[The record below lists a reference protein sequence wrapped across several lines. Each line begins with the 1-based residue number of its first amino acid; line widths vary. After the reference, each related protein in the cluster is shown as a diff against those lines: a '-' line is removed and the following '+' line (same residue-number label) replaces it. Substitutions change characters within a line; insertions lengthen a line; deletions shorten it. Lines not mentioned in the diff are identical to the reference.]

1 MKKNQKA
8 FSSMIDVRQFLIG
21 PPVQLL
27 GYLVYLIFLPP
38 VQTCISYKSSVRIT
52 INNVLSGFFTK
63 IANSLLSLIKIFSF
77 ILITAGWLFYHKI
90 GALFISIYC
99 FLSGCIL
106 RLREI
111 FNSSFPKQILRRNI
125 VHFNYISIFV
135 VFIVFISIFYGNVKY
150 LNLLNN
156 IYNDHRLICDTGY
169 DSIDD
174 VSNLSIY
181 GAYQVPSN
189 DFITIIVPTKS
200 ILIDSYYLTFKISTR
215 APPA

>member
-1 MKKNQKA
+1 
-8 FSSMIDVRQFLIG
+8 MIDVRQFLNG
-21 PPVQLL
+21 PPVQLF

-77 ILITAGWLFYHKI
+77 ILITTGCLFHQKI
-90 GALFISIYC
+90 SALFIPIYC
-99 FLSGCIL
+99 ILSGHISEL
-106 RLREI
+106 RKI
-111 FNSSFPKQILRRNI
+111 FNSTFPKKILRKNI
-125 VHFNYISIFV
+125 LHVNHISIFV
-135 VFIVFISIFYGNVKY
+135 FVIVFISIFCGNVKY
-150 LNLLNN
+150 LSLLNN

-181 GAYQVPSN
+181 GVYQVPSN